1 VEQVLNNFLNFIF
14 LGKGV
19 TIGTNIGRK
28 DSWDKGNG
36 MIMNTTRRGK
46 SLGSGKN
53 HLMFREDGLEVL
65 WHRWYLSCLY
75 GMEFGNNA
83 RMTFFEQMFHAMGTN
98 DLWGTEGDDLELILL
113 SLLVKLH
120 G

>member
-1 VEQVLNNFLNFIF
+1 LV
-14 LGKGV
+14 KGV

-36 MIMNTTRRGK
+36 MIMNTTGRRK

-65 WHRWYLSCLY
+65 
-75 GMEFGNNA
+75 
-83 RMTFFEQMFHAMGTN
+83 
-98 DLWGTEGDDLELILL
+98 
-113 SLLVKLH
+113 
-120 G
+120 